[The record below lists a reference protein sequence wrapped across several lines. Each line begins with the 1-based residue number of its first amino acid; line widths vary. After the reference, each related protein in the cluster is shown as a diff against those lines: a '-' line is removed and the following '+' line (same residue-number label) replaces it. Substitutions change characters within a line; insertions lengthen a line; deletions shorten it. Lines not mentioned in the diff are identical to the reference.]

1 MLAPGAGVP
10 DMTSAAILAA
20 RRPGDGAGQPPGS
33 LTDRIDGVL
42 GDFLDSRGEF
52 LTTVGPELQ
61 TVAAAAS
68 RFVLNGGKRLRP
80 RFAYWGW
87 RTVKSA
93 DADDTGLLQA
103 AASLELLQACALVHD
118 DIMDGSAVRRGT
130 CATHAEFAALHR
142 DNRWPGDAHRFG
154 TAAALLIGDLL
165 LTWAD
170 TMFAAAPLPAAA
182 RPSARAVYDQMRQ
195 LVIAGQ
201 YLDVLVQNRGD
212 FSVEDSLR
220 VARFKTSIYTVD
232 GPLYLGAAAA
242 EAWPEVYAVLSD
254 YGAAVGEAFQLRD
267 DVLGVFGDPSRT
279 GKPVGDDLREG
290 KRTLLVALAIRAAS
304 PAQADLL
311 RRKLGD
317 RSLDDADVAALREVI
332 SASGALDQV
341 EQRIT
346 ERTAE
351 ARRALR
357 TDAISDQARAA
368 LENLAVVSTERS
380 T

>member
-1 MLAPGAGVP
+1 
-10 DMTSAAILAA
+10 MTSAAILAA
-20 RRPGDGAGQPPGS
+20 RRPGDTARQPPDS

-42 GDFLDSRGEF
+42 ADFLDSRGEF
-52 LTTVGPELQ
+52 LATVGPELQ

-118 DIMDGSAVRRGT
+118 DIMDGSAVRRGMR
-130 CATHAEFAALHR
+130 ATHAEFAALHR
-142 DNRWPGDAHRFG
+142 DNQWPGDADRFG
-154 TAAALLIGDLL
+154 TGAALLIGDLL

-170 TMFAAAPLPAAA
+170 TMFAAAPLPTGA
-182 RPSARAVYDQMRQ
+182 RTSARAVYDQMRQ

-242 EAWPEVYAVLSD
+242 EAGPEVYAALSD
-254 YGAAVGEAFQLRD
+254 YGAAIGEAFQLRD

-332 SASGALDQV
+332 SGSGALDQV

-351 ARRALR
+351 ARRALQ
-357 TDAISDQARAA
+357 TDAISAQACAA
-368 LENLAVVSTERS
+368 LEDLAVASTDRS